1 MSKQMTEG
9 SRQMTDKKRRW
20 TKVLGTPCGGRGTK
34 DDSSCVIRSS
44 CRGRPALESRARCPR
59 HGWTMDEVLLALRLS
74 SLVRRP
80 SFIRSS
86 VFCLLISVLC
96 LMCGCDLFSK
106 KDPYALQIPP
116 ERFRKVQ
123 TLELKEAKPE
133 EQVRDINDVNEAP
146 AKELELSL
154 EQCRAMTLENNL
166 ELKVQL
172 ISPAMAAERVSQEEA
187 RFEAAFTSNVNYVKQ
202 DTPTASFLDEI
213 SGSQTDYFG
222 AGLGVQVPL
231 RTGGTINFDM
241 ADARLKTGSPYSIF
255 DPSYSSDM
263 SLSISQPLLRNAG
276 RRVNTYSI
284 RIAEYERQITDAR
297 TKLEVISVIA
307 AVDRVYWRLYAARRE
322 LEVRKKQYDL
332 AEALYQQ
339 ALRFVDAGDKPQV
352 EVIRTEAGVAQQL
365 EAIIISENNVRDR
378 ERELKR
384 TLNKVGLGM
393 QTPTVLIPGTE
404 PDPVRYELERKRLV
418 TTAMEHRMELLELE
432 LQIAEDVAGVEYAKN
447 QTLPLVT
454 LGYTYNINGL
464 GATRDDSF
472 DLLFDTRFEDHRVG
486 LQLEVPLGNGAAK
499 SRLRQAFYQ
508 RRQRLAS
515 RENRQAMIEL
525 EVLNAVDQLEANWQR
540 VLASRQS
547 TILDGRLFEAEKRQF
562 ELGLNTST
570 DVLQTQANFA
580 NSQSAEIQA
589 LAEYQIAL
597 VDLAYATGTLLGAAK
612 VGWEPIV
619 PTTD

>member
-1 MSKQMTEG
+1 
-9 SRQMTDKKRRW
+9 
-20 TKVLGTPCGGRGTK
+20 
-34 DDSSCVIRSS
+34 
-44 CRGRPALESRARCPR
+44 
-59 HGWTMDEVLLALRLS
+59 
-74 SLVRRP
+74 
-80 SFIRSS
+80 
-86 VFCLLISVLC
+86 
-96 LMCGCDLFSK
+96 
-106 KDPYALQIPP
+106 
-116 ERFRKVQ
+116 
-123 TLELKEAKPE
+123 
-133 EQVRDINDVNEAP
+133 
-146 AKELELSL
+146 
-154 EQCRAMTLENNL
+154 
-166 ELKVQL
+166 
-172 ISPAMAAERVSQEEA
+172 
-187 RFEAAFTSNVNYVKQ
+187 
-202 DTPTASFLDEI
+202 
-213 SGSQTDYFG
+213 
-222 AGLGVQVPL
+222 L

-241 ADARLKTGSPYSIF
+241 ADSRMKTGSIYSVF

-276 RRVNTYSI
+276 KRVNTYSI

-322 LEVRKKQYDL
+322 LEVRKQQYDL

-339 ALRFVDAGDKPQV
+339 ALRFVEAGDKAQV
-352 EVIRTEAGVAQQL
+352 EVIRTEAGMAQQL
-365 EAIIISENNVRDR
+365 EAIIIAENNVRDR

-384 TLNKVGLGM
+384 TLNKAGLGM
-393 QTPTVLIPGTE
+393 QTPTVLIPATE
-404 PDPVRYELERKRLV
+404 PDPVRYELEGKQLV
-418 TTAMEHRMELLELE
+418 ATAMEHRMELLELE

-472 DLLFDTRFEDHRVG
+472 DLLFEKRFEDHRVG

-547 TILDGRLFEAEKRQF
+547 SILDGRLFAAEKRQF

-570 DVLQTQANFA
+570 DVLQAQANFA

-589 LAEYQIAL
+589 LTEYQIAL
-597 VDLAYATGTLLGAAK
+597 VDLSYATGTLLGAAK

-619 PTTD
+619 PTKD